1 MNVYDL
7 FPTRFVAAA
16 DLNGKSFT
24 LTIRSVTLE
33 DMQSHDQK
41 TVTKPCLWFTNAT
54 KGMVLNKTN
63 TMIIA
68 DMYGPETDGWAGK
81 RITIYATKVRAFGK
95 LEEAVRVRE
104 EVPPAPTPP
113 TQAAQVE
120 EPSGLDDEDDDMD
133 VTIDPETGEI
143 IAPAASPNGAAGGGD
158 IDGDALFAPAT
169 DRPKQPDTLS
179 QAQLTRLNI
188 VGTDLH
194 GKQWDAVRPTLVLDA
209 SKGAVKSAK
218 ELTRDE
224 ATVLIRQLETEL
236 KHARN
241 GVVA

>member
-41 TVTKPCLWFTNAT
+41 TVTKPCLWFSNAT
-54 KGMVLNKTN
+54 KGMILNKTN

-68 DMYGPETDGWAGK
+68 AMYGPETDQWAGK

-104 EVPPAPTPP
+104 EVPPTPP
-113 TQAAQVE
+113 AASAQVE
-120 EPSGLDDEDDDMD
+120 EPSGLDDDDDGLD
-133 VTIDPETGEI
+133 VTLDPETG
-143 IAPAASPNGAAGGGD
+143 D
-158 IDGDALFAPAT
+158 VLFAKDEP
-169 DRPKQPDTLS
+169 RNGKQPGTLS
-179 QAQLTRLNI
+179 QAQLTK
-188 VGTDLH
+188 LH
-194 GKQWDAVRPTLVLDA
+194 ILGADVYGSEWPQYRPGMVDDA
-209 SKGAVKSAK
+209 SNGRVKSSKDLSPA
-218 ELTRDE
+218 E
-224 ATVLIRQLETEL
+224 ASVLINNLEL
-236 KHARN
+236 KLKAHAAN
-241 GVVA
+241 GKVHA

>member
-41 TVTKPCLWFTNAT
+41 TVTKPCLWFSNAT

-68 DMYGPETDGWAGK
+68 DLYGPETDAWTGK

-104 EVPPAPTPP
+104 EVPAEPKPP
-113 TQAAQVE
+113 TSSQVE
-120 EPSGLDDEDDDMD
+120 EPSGLDDDEADSLDI
-133 VTIDPETGEI
+133 TLDPDTGEI
-143 IAPAASPNGAAGGGD
+143 V
-158 IDGDALFAPAT
+158 DGDVLFAPSEPST
-169 DRPKQPDTLS
+169 GKQPGRLS
-179 QAQLTRLNI
+179 QPQMTRLNI
-188 VGTDLH
+188 LGSDLH
-194 GKQWDAVRPTLVLDA
+194 GKRWEAERHALV
-209 SKGAVKSAK
+209 SEVTNGAYTSCK
-218 ELTRDE
+218 ELTPDE
-224 ATVLIRQLETEL
+224 ATLIIKQLEAEL

-241 GVVA
+241 ANGVAA

>member
-16 DLNGKSFT
+16 DLNGKQFT

-68 DMYGPETDGWAGK
+68 DLYGPETDAWAGK
-81 RITIYATKVRAFGK
+81 KITIYATKVRAFGK

-104 EVPPAPTPP
+104 EVPPEPKPTAN
-113 TQAAQVE
+113 AAQVE
-120 EPSGLDDEDDDMD
+120 EPSGLDDDEDGLDI
-133 VTIDPETGEI
+133 TLDPDTGEI
-143 IAPAASPNGAAGGGD
+143 RSADESLWEPNAPVSAKPNRLSP
-158 IDGDALFAPAT
+158 
-169 DRPKQPDTLS
+169 
-179 QAQLTRLNI
+179 AQMTRLNI
-188 VGTDLH
+188 LGVDVH
-194 GKQWDAVRPTLVLDA
+194 GKRWDQERPQLV
-209 SKGAVKSAK
+209 SEVTNGAATSCK
-218 ELTRDE
+218 ELTPDE
-224 ATVLIRQLETEL
+224 ATLLIKQLEAEL
-236 KHARN
+236 KHARTTN
-241 GVVA
+241 GKVHA